1 MKKNYK
7 KNKKVLVITMIIIFL
22 IMFSIPTYAVQT
34 QGTTIDEGT
43 TPSTSNPGQV
53 QEHTAGEVIGEGET
67 FIDIGENQGAVI
79 QTDNLQAMSNSLYNI
94 LLVVGIIIA
103 VAVGGVL
110 GIKFMLGS
118 IDTQAEVKT
127 MLVPYI
133 AGCIVVFGA
142 FIIWKVVLLI
152 VQG

>member
-1 MKKNYK
+1 MQKFHK
-7 KNKKVLVITMIIIFL
+7 KNKKLWITTIITMLIF
-22 IMFSIPTYAVQT
+22 MFSIPTYAAQT
-34 QGTTIDEGT
+34 QGSTIDDGT
-43 TPSTSNPGQV
+43 TPSTSNPGKV
-53 QEHTAGEVIGEGET
+53 QEHTAGEVIGEGDT

-118 IDTQAEVKT
+118 IDTQAEIKA

-142 FIIWKVVLLI
+142 FVIWKVVLLI

>member
-7 KNKKVLVITMIIIFL
+7 ENKKVLVIAVIIIFL
-22 IMFSIPTYAVQT
+22 STFSIPTYAAQT

-43 TPSTSNPGQV
+43 TPSTSNPGRV
-53 QEHTAGEVIGEGET
+53 QEHTAGEVIGEGDT

>member
-1 MKKNYK
+1 MKKISR
-7 KNKKVLVITMIIIFL
+7 KNRKVWIVTTIILLLFT
-22 IMFSIPTYAVQT
+22 FSAPIYAAKT

-43 TPSTSNPGQV
+43 TPSTSNPGKV
-53 QEHTAGEVIGEGET
+53 QEHTAGEVIGEGDY

-79 QTDNLQAMSNSLYNI
+79 QTDNLQTMSNSLYNI

-103 VAVGGVL
+103 IAVGGVL

-118 IDTQAEVKT
+118 VDTQAEVKT

-133 AGCIVVFGA
+133 AGCVVVFGA

-152 VQG
+152 IQG

>member
-1 MKKNYK
+1 MQKFHK
-7 KNKKVLVITMIIIFL
+7 KNKKLWITTIITMLIF
-22 IMFSIPTYAVQT
+22 MFSIPTYAAQT
-34 QGTTIDEGT
+34 QGPTIDDGT
-43 TPSTSNPGQV
+43 TPSTSNPGKV
-53 QEHTAGEVIGEGET
+53 QEHTAGEVIGEGDT

-118 IDTQAEVKT
+118 IDTQAEIKA

-142 FIIWKVVLLI
+142 FVIWKVVLLI